1 MPAAQRPEPV
11 KVTTQH
17 LVDLVMNPR
26 DPGYEAAAARRGIDP
41 PRRWYDAPLVALGC
55 AAIGFVLV
63 LAYVHT
69 HRGAPQ
75 AARVHDGLVA
85 RVRSAQRADDRLAR
99 TAQQLAAQFDALRAA
114 ALPSSGAL
122 AGLLNRSELAAGLVP
137 VTGPGVEVVLS
148 EPPAPSASTPAGRG
162 GAIPIMTTHIL
173 TDRDVRSV
181 VNELWADGAE
191 AISVNGIRLTPT
203 SAVRFAGQA
212 VLVDFAPISSPYTIR
227 AIGSK
232 DSLVTAFAVSAVA
245 SRYQTLISV
254 DGIGFHFGES
264 EHLSLP
270 ASPGTTPRYAHLPG
284 SPAPSPAT
292 SGGTR

>member
-1 MPAAQRPEPV
+1 MATPERPEPV

-26 DPGYEAAAARRGIDP
+26 DPGYESAAARRGPDRP
-41 PRRWYDAPLVALGC
+41 PRWYDRPLVALGC

-63 LAYVHT
+63 IAYVHT

-75 AARVHDGLVA
+75 AAKVHDSLVA
-85 RVRSAQRADDRLAR
+85 RVRAAQHADDQLAGTAQHLSAQLS
-99 TAQQLAAQFDALRAA
+99 ALRGA

-122 AGLLNRSELAAGLVP
+122 ASLLNRSELAAGQVA
-137 VTGPGVEVVLS
+137 VTGPGVEVVLG
-148 EPPAPSASTPAGRG
+148 EPPAPSPSTPAGRAG
-162 GAIPIMTTHIL
+162 TVPVTATHIL

-203 SAVRFAGQA
+203 SAIRFAGQA

-227 AIGSK
+227 AIGNK

-245 SRYQTLISV
+245 SRYQTLISAE
-254 DGIGFHFGES
+254 GIGFHFGES
-264 EHLSLP
+264 AKLSLP
-270 ASPGTTPRYAHLPG
+270 ASAATTPRYAYVP
-284 SPAPSPAT
+284 SIPAPSPAS
-292 SGGTR
+292 SGGSR